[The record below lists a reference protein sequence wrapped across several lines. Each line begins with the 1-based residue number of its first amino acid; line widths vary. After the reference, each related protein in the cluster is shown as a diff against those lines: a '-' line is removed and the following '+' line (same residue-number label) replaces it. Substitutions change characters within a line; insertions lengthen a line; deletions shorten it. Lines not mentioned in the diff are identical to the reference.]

1 MSNAALSIQAPKR
14 AAIYCRVSTAD
25 QRCERQEFDLLAYA
39 DRAGLEVVGVFKET
53 VSGAKTSSADRAERA
68 KVLELGRQRHIE
80 VILVTELTRW
90 GRSTQDLVA
99 SFNDLQA
106 WGVSLI
112 AQTGL
117 QLDMSTAQGKL
128 IATLMAMLAEFERDL
143 MRERIKS
150 GVQAAKAR
158 GVQIGR
164 QKGVMP
170 VQRRKGAQVIAMR
183 NAKHS
188 IRKIAAE
195 LGISTG
201 TVQRVLKRGKAT
213 TNLLTEA

>member
-1 MSNAALSIQAPKR
+1 MSDDIPTKPSRKR
-14 AAIYCRVSTAD
+14 AAIYCRVSTSD
-25 QRCERQEFDLLAYA
+25 QRCERQELDLLAYA
-39 DRAGLEVVGVFKET
+39 DRAGLDVIGVFKET
-53 VSGAKTSSADRAERA
+53 VSGAKTSREDRSERA
-68 KVLELGRQRHIE
+68 KVLDLARQRHIE

-99 SFNDLQA
+99 TFNDLQA

-128 IATLMAMLAEFERDL
+128 IATLMATLAEFERDL
-143 MRERIKS
+143 MRERIRS
-150 GVQAAKAR
+150 GVHAAKAR

-164 QKGVMP
+164 QKGFMP
-170 VQRRKGAQVIAMR
+170 VQRRKGAQIIAMR

-188 IRKIAAE
+188 IRAIASG
-195 LGISTG
+195 LGVSPG
-201 TVQRVLKRGKAT
+201 TVQRVLKRGKA
-213 TNLLTEA
+213 LLD